1 MTIEQV
7 IPHGQYMTIHTRCQG
22 LGSTLVA
29 RTDPLY
35 LSALSRFTCISKV
48 NVQWMHPERVWVRFS
63 WALKKSIQCWCDVSR
78 LVRMSCCKLHLPL
91 FGKRQKKEISW
102 SISNTTQAKFSR
114 PALLLFDHP
123 EAWKHGDVIFMDF
136 QQNEKSSKLSYAF
149 KVLSSSSCFRI
160 LPKVSSP
167 FLHASKFSLNMAGPA
182 PRKQKCEDAPEA
194 NLAGSSYNILIHFGL
209 GHETVSLCSN
219 SLHMLQIFW

>member
-1 MTIEQV
+1 MNAPWESVGTILLGTQK
-7 IPHGQYMTIHTRCQG
+7 IHTMLMWCQ
-22 LGSTLVA
+22 STGAYVMLQTA
-29 RTDPLY
+29 STSLRYT
-35 LSALSRFTCISKV
+35 A
-48 NVQWMHPERVWVRFS
+48 
-63 WALKKSIQCWCDVSR
+63 KK
-78 LVRMSCCKLHLPL
+78 
-91 FGKRQKKEISW
+91 GISW